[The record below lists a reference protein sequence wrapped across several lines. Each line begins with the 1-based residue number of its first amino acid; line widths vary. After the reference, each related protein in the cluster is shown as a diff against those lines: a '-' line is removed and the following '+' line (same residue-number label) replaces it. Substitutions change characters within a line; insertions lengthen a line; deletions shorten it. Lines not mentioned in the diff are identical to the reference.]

1 MELRDFKDGGWG
13 WYNHAAFELAAKFGH
28 GTLAVYIALTKLESE
43 KRGTKGF
50 VASMREI
57 GEICNMGRKSVL
69 GKLHIL
75 QEVKLISIERHSAQC
90 FMYKLLAV
98 AVSNL
103 HTDVQN
109 LHTGVSNLHR
119 MCVKNT
125 QVYSV
130 AKKNKLNITQAPP
143 GALGI
148 IFNGSEQKD
157 SASAHSLAASAAA
170 EKTEALEAEAIRA
183 RIRSLEALE
192 NS

>member
-13 WYNHAAFELAAKFGH
+13 WYNHAAFELAAQFGH
-28 GTLAVYIALTKLESE
+28 GTLAVYMALTKLESE

-57 GEICNMGRKSVL
+57 GQICNMGRKSVL

-75 QEVKLISIERHSAQC
+75 QEAKLIFIEQHSAQC

-98 AVSNL
+98 GVYNL

-130 AKKNKLNITQAPP
+130 AKKNKSNIIPAPP
-143 GALGI
+143 GALEI
-148 IFNGSEQKD
+148 IFDGNEQKD
-157 SASAHSLAASAAA
+157 SAPAHSLAASADA
-170 EKTEALEAEAIRA
+170 EKKEAEEAQAIRA
-183 RIRSLEALE
+183 RIRALEALE